1 MSDNAR
7 TLRADIADQHEDAAR
22 QARGDLIRDPGY
34 SRGLR
39 GRGAVPVRRYVHARY
54 TTTCDRWREP
64 EWHKYPCDRE
74 RCKICEHIEDE
85 AERRKAEGEPL

>member
-34 SRGLR
+34 WRAIDDELIAREDLR
-39 GRGAVPVRRYVHARY
+39 RELAADAAQDAREA
-54 TTTCDRWREP
+54 RW
-64 EWHKYPCDRE
+64 DS
-74 RCKICEHIEDE
+74 
-85 AERRKAEGEPL
+85 